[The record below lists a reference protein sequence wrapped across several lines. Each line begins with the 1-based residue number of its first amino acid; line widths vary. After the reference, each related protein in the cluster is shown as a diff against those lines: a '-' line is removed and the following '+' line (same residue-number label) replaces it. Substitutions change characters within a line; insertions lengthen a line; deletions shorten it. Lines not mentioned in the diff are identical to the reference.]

1 MYLINFPSS
10 YTGEAMK
17 AYKSLD
23 GYKYFIAGKVNHLLV
38 WHQPMKRDP
47 TTSVFVI
54 LSKVHHS
61 QRLNDPPVKVW
72 VAIQEDG
79 VVITAHCTCMAGVT
93 EVCSHVAATLFAVSK
108 GVEMSTTTCTSK
120 PCTWIKPAKS
130 RSSGD
135 DMYAEASNINF
146 SKPKRRMTEAP
157 TTLPKSS
164 CKSRS
169 VPPPSKDETDNFF
182 QQLKGTGVPSAIL
195 SLVPAY
201 AADFIPKALQ
211 LKLPEPLTKLYC
223 AENLK
228 VSYPQ
233 LLTKC
238 EAVFN
243 NMTMDVDMCNAIEE
257 LTRQQAKTKM
267 WHIYR
272 AGRITA
278 SKFKSVVCTDPAMP
292 SAYLIKSICYPAAY
306 SFSTAAT
313 RWGCQHEK
321 DAVESYTKC
330 QSSNHD
336 NLHVRDVGLYIC
348 PDLPFLGASPDAHI
362 TCTCCGDGLLEVKCP
377 FCVKDCN
384 ISEGLTRKDF
394 PLESSSDGKLYLKH
408 SHPYYFQVQAQ
419 LFVSNKP
426 YCDFVLW
433 SRTKPDAP
441 HIERI
446 FPNDVF
452 LKENVEKA
460 KLFFKVGIL
469 PELLGKWYTTSNVGE
484 GYTIAECSSQTQVN
498 VCCFCREANTG
509 HGMIE
514 CQSTE
519 CRVKVFHLRCL
530 GLTVL
535 PKTKRYLCPNCKKI
549 EVAQK
554 RTAKV
559 KEQ

>member
-1 MYLINFPSS
+1 MDAVVDGQLSSASSSSEPPSSLSENVEQLPLLDKERYVNKLGNIGTCNPYLIPASCCTPLLKSNLLPKLEFPDIYKYLINFPSS

-146 SKPKRRMTEAP
+146 SKPKRRMTETP

-238 EAVFN
+238 
-243 NMTMDVDMCNAIEE
+243 
-257 LTRQQAKTKM
+257 
-267 WHIYR
+267 
-272 AGRITA
+272 
-278 SKFKSVVCTDPAMP
+278 
-292 SAYLIKSICYPAAY
+292 
-306 SFSTAAT
+306 
-313 RWGCQHEK
+313 
-321 DAVESYTKC
+321 
-330 QSSNHD
+330 
-336 NLHVRDVGLYIC
+336 
-348 PDLPFLGASPDAHI
+348 GA
-362 TCTCCGDGLLEVKCP
+362 
-377 FCVKDCN
+377 
-384 ISEGLTRKDF
+384 
-394 PLESSSDGKLYLKH
+394 
-408 SHPYYFQVQAQ
+408 
-419 LFVSNKP
+419 
-426 YCDFVLW
+426 
-433 SRTKPDAP
+433 
-441 HIERI
+441 
-446 FPNDVF
+446 
-452 LKENVEKA
+452 
-460 KLFFKVGIL
+460 
-469 PELLGKWYTTSNVGE
+469 
-484 GYTIAECSSQTQVN
+484 
-498 VCCFCREANTG
+498 
-509 HGMIE
+509 
-514 CQSTE
+514 
-519 CRVKVFHLRCL
+519 
-530 GLTVL
+530 
-535 PKTKRYLCPNCKKI
+535 
-549 EVAQK
+549 
-554 RTAKV
+554 
-559 KEQ
+559 